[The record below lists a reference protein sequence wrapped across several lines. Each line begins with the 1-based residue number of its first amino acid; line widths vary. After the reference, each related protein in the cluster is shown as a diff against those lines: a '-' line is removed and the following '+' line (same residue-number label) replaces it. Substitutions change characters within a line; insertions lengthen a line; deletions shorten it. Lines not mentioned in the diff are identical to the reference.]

1 MIDDLGTEAGEGHP
15 DRPESEALVWFT
27 RLRETEP
34 DPATRAASETW
45 RRARPENA
53 EAYERLTRLWDS
65 PAFAEA
71 LRTYEAPGSGTRA
84 RRAPRRWARPL
95 ALAAC
100 LAFLVIGLGSPHL
113 LDRYRADYFTET
125 GEQRTVTLPD
135 GSAVT
140 LGSGTALQLE
150 YPGKGRGARLLGGVV
165 YFRVR
170 AMPSEPF
177 LVQTDAALVRV
188 VGTEFSVSA
197 AEGSEVAVRSG
208 TVTYAVAGGKAPPV
222 TVTAG
227 HGVAIGH
234 GVVGPPRPIDV
245 ERTFAWLDGRIAFRD
260 RPLGEVL
267 SEVERYLPGKILIV
281 GARLASV
288 RVTGSYK
295 LSNPLRIV
303 RSLAASAQATVTT
316 ATAYLTIVH

>member
-1 MIDDLGTEAGEGHP
+1 MTDDAGT
-15 DRPESEALVWFT
+15 DRPASEALVWFT
-27 RLRETEP
+27 RLCDTGI
-34 DPATRAASETW
+34 DPATRAAFETW

-53 EAYERLTRLWDS
+53 AAYARLAALWDS

-71 LRTYEAPGSGTRA
+71 LRTYETPGSGPRA
-84 RRAPRRWARPL
+84 RRAPWRRARAL

-100 LAFLVIGLGSPHL
+100 LVFLVIGLGSSPL

-125 GEQRTVTLPD
+125 GEQQSVTLPD

-140 LGSGTALQLE
+140 LGSATALQLE
-150 YPGKGRGARLLGGVV
+150 HRGHGRGVRLLRGEA

-170 AMPSEPF
+170 AMPLEPPF
-177 LVQTDAALVRV
+177 RVRTDAALVRV
-188 VGTEFSVSA
+188 AGTEFSVSA
-197 AEGSEVAVRSG
+197 ASSAVAVRSG
-208 TVTYAVAGGKAPPV
+208 TVTYAVTGGKAPPV
-222 TVTAG
+222 TLTAG
-227 HGVAIGH
+227 QGIATRDGAL
-234 GVVGPPRPIDV
+234 GPPRPIDLAHA
-245 ERTFAWLDGRIAFRD
+245 FAWLAGRIAFRD

-267 SEVERYLPGKILIV
+267 AEVERYLPGKILIV

-295 LSNPLRIV
+295 LAEPLNIV
-303 RSLAASAQATVTT
+303 RSLAASAKARVTT